1 MPRAPRPRPR
11 VRGALLRLI
20 VALPVALS
28 VALPVALTGCDAGGA
43 AAPAA
48 PAPPTPVRTAAVA
61 AEGWEEVVEVT
72 GSLLPRERATVAAEV
87 PGRVRAALVDV
98 GSVVAAGAPLV
109 ALDDTDLAVE
119 VERAEAALTEARA
132 RLGLTTD
139 APSSGDEPGGPDDV
153 PVVAVARALLEQA
166 EAEHGRVVA
175 LRAQGISSPADLDAA
190 AAALRAARSRL
201 DDARDEVRTRRA
213 VLAQRQAQ
221 LRAARERLARAQV
234 AAPFAGAVLERLVA
248 PGDYVQP
255 GAPVATVVSV
265 DPLRARAEVPERQA
279 GRVRAGQAVRVWL
292 EGRAEP
298 LRGALARVSPAL
310 SDAGRVLVV
319 EADLP
324 NPDGA
329 LRAGAF
335 VRVEVVVGP
344 DAAALVVPPAAVR
357 TFAGLHKALVIEGGK
372 AVERRLTL
380 GRRAPGRVEVLQG
393 LAAGERVVLE
403 PGALRAGQPV
413 VAD

>member
-1 MPRAPRPRPR
+1 MPRAHRPRI
-11 VRGALLRLI
+11 RGALALL
-20 VALPVALS
+20 VASLVAPVA
-28 VALPVALTGCDAGGA
+28 ALTGCDAGGGP
-43 AAPAA
+43 APAA
-48 PAPPTPVRTAAVA
+48 PAPPPRVRTAAVA
-61 AEGWEEVVEVT
+61 AEGWEEIVEVT

-119 VERAEAALTEARA
+119 VERAEAALAEARA
-132 RLGLTTD
+132 RLGLATD
-139 APSSGDEPGGPDDV
+139 APASGDEPGGPDEV

-329 LRAGAF
+329 LRPGAF

-344 DAAALVVPPAAVR
+344 DAAALVVAPAAVR
-357 TFAGLHKALVIEGGK
+357 TFAGLHKALVVEGG
-372 AVERRLTL
+372 ATVERRLTL